1 MMGKI
6 ADAPISTMSVQA
18 ETALRLV
25 MTGGGTGGHVYPAL
39 SMLDAAQER
48 PTILW
53 IGSEGGLEAE
63 LVQRAGI
70 PFAGIAA
77 GGVRGMSPARLA
89 RNILR
94 LMRGFWQ
101 AWRLLRE
108 FRPDVVLATG
118 GYVTFPVGVAAWL
131 QRIPLLIYLPD
142 IEPGLA
148 VKALAPFA
156 TCVAVTGEAAQ
167 GHFRAGKTVVTGYPV
182 RRALRDVPS
191 REAARTVFGIPADA
205 RVVLVMG
212 GSQGAHSLNQAV
224 GHNIKALLALAH
236 VIHIHGRSDGEW
248 LQSVRDAL
256 SEPMRQRYHL
266 FDYLHDEM
274 AAALRAAD
282 IVVARAGAS
291 TLGELPAAGVA
302 AVLVPYP
309 YSGAHQWANAKHL
322 AAHGG
327 ALIVPDAEIQQRL
340 VPVVEALV
348 EDEERLHMMQAAMQ
362 KLAQPDAAQRLY
374 DLVRA
379 SGRSKQDQ
387 RSIMK
392 GGH

>member
-1 MMGKI
+1 MKMKS
-6 ADAPISTMSVQA
+6 AVASVHTTA
-18 ETALRLV
+18 EPAEATLRLV
-25 MTGGGTGGHVYPAL
+25 ITGGGTGGHVYPAL
-39 SMLDAAQER
+39 SILDAAQDA
-48 PTILW
+48 PTVLW
-53 IGSEGGLEAE
+53 IGSEGGLEEA

-70 PFAGIAA
+70 PFVGIAA
-77 GGVRGMSPARLA
+77 GGVRGMSPKRLVRNLLRLA
-89 RNILR
+89 R
-94 LMRGFWQ
+94 GFGQ
-101 AWRLLRE
+101 AWRVLRE

-131 QRIPLLIYLPD
+131 QRIPMLIYLPD

-156 TCVAVTGEAAQ
+156 NKVAVTGEAAQ
-167 GHFRAGKTVVTGYPV
+167 AHFRTGKTIVTGYPV
-182 RRALRDVPS
+182 RQALREPPS
-191 REAARTVFGIPADA
+191 REAARALFGIPVEA

-224 GHNIKALLALAH
+224 GHNITALLELAH

-248 LQSVRDAL
+248 LRSIRERLPEAV
-256 SEPMRQRYHL
+256 RQRYHL
-266 FDYLHDEM
+266 FDYLHEEM

-309 YSGAHQWANAKHL
+309 YSGAHQWANARHL
-322 AAHGG
+322 AAQGG
-327 ALIVPDAEIQQRL
+327 ALIVPDSEIGQRL
-340 VPVVEALV
+340 VPVVQTLV
-348 EDEERLHMMQAAMQ
+348 EDEVRLHTMQEAMQ
-362 KLAQPDAAQRLY
+362 RLAQPDAAQRLY

-379 SGRSKQDQ
+379 VGRSKRGQ
-387 RSIMK
+387 RPK
-392 GGH
+392 